1 MGNEFDFKV
10 DNKIFSRV
18 KRGKLTWLRR
28 KVAWNSLEFLRY
40 YDFFIFQRLNDK
52 LSTLLPKRA
61 RTEKKI
67 VLEAP
72 AYSGLIAAFDYLENC
87 NRRIFN
93 HGWVNF
99 PLAYTQASQFLY
111 SYFDS
116 ILHFCWFLISKPEL
130 MK

>member
-1 MGNEFDFKV
+1 LSKT
-10 DNKIFSRV
+10 SRKPV
-18 KRGKLTWLRR
+18 EKKD
-28 KVAWNSLEFLRY
+28 E
-40 YDFFIFQRLNDK
+40 
-52 LSTLLPKRA
+52 LSTLLSKRA

-99 PLAYTQASQFLY
+99 PLAYTQAGQFLIQ
-111 SYFDS
+111 YFIFAS
-116 ILHFCWFLISKPEL
+116 VLISKPEL